1 MPPTLLPSLSPNHTS
16 PLLALQTPGRP
27 SQGLALDAPLDSF
40 PQHLQILLPHL
51 LWVIVKYPPIS
62 AVFSDHSTEQ
72 TLPLPTRSSLSY
84 FSLQLLS
91 PPDIHFYFFDVFP
104 SRLPFSQ
111 GHGLLF
117 YRYTAL
123 FLALR
128 TMPSMCT
135 DTQK

>member
-51 LWVIVKYPPIS
+51 LWVIVKYPPSVQCSLI
-62 AVFSDHSTEQ
+62 T
-72 TLPLPTRSSLSY
+72 PLNKPFPYPPALLCLIFLYSFYHHLTYTFPSLLSSLLDY
-84 FSLQLLS
+84 HLHK
-91 PPDIHFYFFDVFP
+91 DMDY
-104 SRLPFSQ
+104 
-111 GHGLLF
+111 

-123 FLALR
+123 FLVLR